1 MGSLPLSEL
10 IQPSIELAENGFLVT
25 EKQATSLNSK
35 RDEFIKVNGRETFY
49 GKTFNKGDTIKNL
62 TLQKLTEISKYGNKG
77 FYEGGLQSLWFK
89 K

>member
-1 MGSLPLSEL
+1 MSEL

-49 GKTFNKGDTIKNL
+49 GKTFKRAIPSKIL
-62 TLQKLTEISKYGNKG
+62 TLQKP
-77 FYEGGLQSLWFK
+77 
-89 K
+89 